1 MVFWK
6 LYSYQNL
13 IQSSS
18 ELQITWEWEFAKKKK
33 KNTTHTILHSRRQ
46 QNESGG
52 RRKEGQEGSKLQGY

>member
-6 LYSYQNL
+6 LYSDQNL

-46 QNESGG
+46 QNERGEEKGRAGG
-52 RRKEGQEGSKLQGY
+52 K